1 MNSCQR
7 NKLQLQTVPSL
18 DLLRMN
24 NSSLANVSE
33 PWVPDNL
40 NTTSPYV
47 SPLSGPGFVV
57 FNIVLLV
64 VVVLPVVVL
73 NGMILLALLLE
84 TSTARV
90 VRLALGSI
98 LVSCLIV
105 ALGLA
110 MYHISGIILNLA
122 PVDNPSRIPCTITVF
137 LLGFGGAAR
146 LIFMATFAV
155 TVYTVV
161 KYRRATTLQILAV
174 VLAVSVILWIV
185 SFLGTSP
192 LLSEDIVESRYVD
205 SLSCGPRPINLSSYI
220 FVGLY
225 VIFFGIGSFSV
236 TTLFLVMTV
245 CFIKNNTISDKDVKK
260 AMLKFGFFLLMGN
273 GINLLGSTVP
283 PFIAAFIVPPE
294 RASVKEEEDIAFAEM
309 IYIAYIMFNISLV
322 PTPILV
328 PIYFKPIRKKLVHWL
343 CCILKRK
350 KTPLRRSSTAT
361 SSSRA
366 TEVVST
372 GVQLI

>member
-1 MNSCQR
+1 M
-7 NKLQLQTVPSL
+7 PSL
-18 DLLRMN
+18 DLPRMN

-33 PWVPDNL
+33 PLAPDNL
-40 NTTSPYV
+40 SNTSSYV

-57 FNIVLLV
+57 FNVVLLV

-73 NGMILLALLLE
+73 NGIILLALLLE

-110 MYHISGIILNLA
+110 MYHISGVILNLA
-122 PVDNPSRIPCTITVF
+122 PVDDPSRIPCTITVF
-137 LLGFGGAAR
+137 LLGFGGAVR
-146 LIFMATFAV
+146 LVFTATFAV

-161 KYRRATTLQILAV
+161 KYRRATTLQVLAV
-174 VLAVSVILWIV
+174 VLAVSVILWIA
-185 SFLGTSP
+185 SFLGASP
-192 LLSEDIVESRYVD
+192 LLSEDIVESQYVD

-225 VIFFGIGSFSV
+225 VIFFGIGTFSI
-236 TTLFLVMTV
+236 TILFLVMTV
-245 CFIKNNTISDKDVKK
+245 CFIKSNTISDKDVKK
-260 AMLKFGFFLLMGN
+260 AMLKFGFFLLLGN

-294 RASVKEEEDIAFAEM
+294 RVSVKEEDVAFAEV
-309 IYIAYIMFNISLV
+309 IYIAYIMLNISLV

-328 PIYFKPIRKKLVHWL
+328 PVYFKPIRKKLVYWL

-350 KTPLRRSSTAT
+350 KMPIRRSSTAT